1 VPDGSARA
9 TPEVVSGFKR
19 TLNPFATGLAELEPA
34 TGVQPCMKS
43 GPAIRPEINVTP
55 LVDILLVMLVI
66 FLAAVTLT
74 QQAIES
80 QLPAEARRMAE
91 EKPEQIV
98 LEVAG
103 DRGLAVNHHVV
114 TLSQLTPFL
123 KEVYGKRSDKTIYVA
138 GAGSL
143 PYGAIIDVMDA
154 IKGAGVERMGVVTEG
169 MRRSAGAVR

>member
-1 VPDGSARA
+1 
-9 TPEVVSGFKR
+9 
-19 TLNPFATGLAELEPA
+19 
-34 TGVQPCMKS
+34 MKS
-43 GPAIRPEINVTP
+43 GLAIRPEINVTP

-91 EKPEQIV
+91 EKPDQIM
-98 LEVAG
+98 LEVAA
-103 DRGLAVNHHVV
+103 DRGLAVNHHAVA
-114 TLSQLTPFL
+114 LPQLTPFL

-138 GAGSL
+138 ASGSL

-154 IKGAGVERMGVVTEG
+154 IKGAGVQRMGVVTEG
-169 MRRSAGAVR
+169 MRRSTGAAR